1 MVFMMKGKVLTQV
14 VLLGSLEHL
23 TFPTTF
29 LIFFLSASAVAL
41 AKSKVIWPPYFR
53 ALSISKSSEILSVSL
68 EVDTN
73 NTLVPVSEF
82 PIEKAKACVVA
93 SSNSGIINFF
103 IVLSSVIQPGQVD
116 SYRER

>member
-1 MVFMMKGKVLTQV
+1 M
-14 VLLGSLEHL
+14 
-23 TFPTTF
+23 
-29 LIFFLSASAVAL
+29 
-41 AKSKVIWPPYFR
+41 
-53 ALSISKSSEILSVSL
+53 SL